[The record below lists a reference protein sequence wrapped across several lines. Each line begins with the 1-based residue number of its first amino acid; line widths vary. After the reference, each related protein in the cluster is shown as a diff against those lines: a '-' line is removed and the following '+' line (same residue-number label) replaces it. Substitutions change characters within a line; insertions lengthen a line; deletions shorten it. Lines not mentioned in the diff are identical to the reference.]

1 MKGRLGAIVIA
12 FGVVAFACG
21 DGDDGASGPS
31 TLAGLPGEWPTFA
44 ANVERTGYASS
55 ETGITKENVANLVP
69 KWHFKTDRP
78 VAASAAVATVDVPD
92 EGDMRLMFVG
102 TYGGAM
108 FAVRVDDGTELWR
121 FDVKPH
127 AGISYGLI
135 VSSATVALVDGEQR
149 VFVGG
154 GETMYALDAATGD
167 QVWAFDAGTGC
178 MDCEDERNEILSSP
192 AVLPGEEDLVLFG
205 MDVNDNDPGKGGF
218 YAVSARDGTLRW
230 YFDLETEATCYPDD
244 DDDIRKF
251 DGFHSAEE
259 LELPGDFLESREG
272 CDFDRSETSCGS
284 VWSPVSIDM
293 TRKMAYFSSSN
304 CDTDTDPETAEIEP
318 PMPKYD
324 EAIVAIGFD
333 GKPAWTWRP
342 REVDNDDL
350 AFGAAPNL
358 FTATIE
364 GVEREVV
371 GIGGK
376 DGTYYLLDRDGT
388 NEITNEIEPYW
399 QRNVVPGGS
408 IGGITGTPA
417 VVDGVIVFSTAF
429 GTSVNEAQSPFAYAL
444 DTPTGEVLWTAADE
458 VEPSYAPVSAVPG
471 IAFVGGATGNVSA
484 LDLQTGER
492 LVRLQLGGLAFS
504 QSVVVDGVLYV
515 GSGFGTTENAGDDE
529 TAQQLAKS
537 PAGVWAFCVEGV
549 NGCVRMPDEE

>member
-1 MKGRLGAIVIA
+1 MKGRLGALIVA
-12 FGVVAFACG
+12 LGVVAFACG
-21 DGDDGASGPS
+21 DSDDGASGPS
-31 TLAGLPGEWPTFA
+31 ALAGLPGEWPTFA
-44 ANVERTGYASS
+44 ANVERTGFASG
-55 ETGITKENVANLVP
+55 ETAITKENVANLVP
-69 KWHFKTDRP
+69 KWHFKTERP

-92 EGDMRLMFVG
+92 EGDVRLMFVG
-102 TYGGAM
+102 TYGGTM
-108 FAVRVDDGTELWR
+108 FAVRVDDGSELWR

-154 GETMYALDAATGD
+154 GETMYALDAATGE

-205 MDVNDNDPGKGGF
+205 MDINDNDPGKGGF
-218 YAVSARDGTLRW
+218 YAVSAREGTLRW
-230 YFDLETEATCYPDD
+230 YFDLETEATCYPDG

-251 DGFHSAEE
+251 DGFHTAEE
-259 LELPGDFLESREG
+259 LELPDGFLESRGG
-272 CDFDRSETSCGS
+272 CDFDRSETGCGS

-358 FTATIE
+358 FTTTIE

-399 QRNVVPGGS
+399 RRNVVPGGA

-417 VVDGVIVFSTAF
+417 VVDGTIVFSTAF
-429 GTSVNEAQSPFAYAL
+429 GTSVEEAQSPFAYAL
-444 DTPTGEVLWTAADE
+444 DASTGEVLWTAADE

-484 LDLQTGER
+484 LDLETGER
-492 LVRLQLGGLAFS
+492 LIRLQLGGLAFS
-504 QSVVVDGVLYV
+504 QSVVVDGVVYV
-515 GSGFGTTENAGDDE
+515 GSGFGTTSNAGDDE
-529 TAQQLAKS
+529 TAQQFAQA